1 MKISDIKF
9 RKSLTG
15 GTLKAVASLTI
26 DGCIAIHELKV
37 IETDHLFVA
46 MPSRKD
52 ESGNYHDIVHP
63 INESARNLIETAV
76 LSAYKIYADSQAMNI
91 TDIIFRKTFDIGKLR
106 AVVSITIDGCLAIH
120 EIKLIQTDHLFI
132 AMPYRTDSYGISHD
146 IVHPIGEAAR
156 HELESA
162 IIGAYKDY
170 VAAHE
175 PPEIENF
182 TA

>member
-9 RKSLTG
+9 RKSLTDG
-15 GTLKAVASLTI
+15 NLKAIASLTI

-63 INESARNLIETAV
+63 I
-76 LSAYKIYADSQAMNI
+76 
-91 TDIIFRKTFDIGKLR
+91 
-106 AVVSITIDGCLAIH
+106 
-120 EIKLIQTDHLFI
+120 
-132 AMPYRTDSYGISHD
+132 
-146 IVHPIGEAAR
+146 GEAAR
-156 HELESA
+156 HELESE
-162 IIGAYKDY
+162 IISAYKEY

-175 PPEIENF
+175 TTKIENL